1 MLRLNQPFPPRS
13 LSRPRQSR
21 DLNEEIKHERELR
34 EQWQADHE
42 RFHTLD
48 KEALVLA
55 RSEIDRRLDDMNKFR
70 DQIERERGEFMRRD
84 MYDEQ
89 HAAMRNE
96 TDVRLKTLEQSKSNL
111 EGRLWAMGA
120 GITTIAV
127 GLNLL
132 LHYLGK

>member
-1 MLRLNQPFPPRS
+1 M
-13 LSRPRQSR
+13 
-21 DLNEEIKHERELR
+21 NEEIKHERELR
-34 EQWQADHE
+34 EQWQDAHE

-48 KEALVLA
+48 KQALELA
-55 RSEIDRRLDDMNKFR
+55 RREVDRRLEEMNKFR

-89 HAAMRNE
+89 HGAMRSE
-96 TDVRLKTLEQSKSNL
+96 TDTRLKTLEQSKSNL